1 MPTRYT
7 DVPLAKIQAL
17 PGGQIS
23 EPECK
28 MLYWM
33 ASEQWTGTGEIVEIG
48 SLYGKSTTCLARG
61 MRDNPHKRI
70 GSLHAYDMWLAD
82 DDTEYMLGQLP
93 KGFRGSFR
101 HIFDKNTADFDDILV
116 VHEGDATKADWC
128 GKPIEILFID
138 CSVSLEF
145 HEAIFKKFYPYLSRG
160 SVVIQQDYFFYRSY
174 YLPLMMERLSPYMQE
189 MGNADTSMVFQLLEK
204 LPERLFDGPLVTSNE
219 DVIESLET
227 LSNFYKGATTVHG
240 SIISTMLVYFYTRL
254 KNKAKAEEWA
264 KRVIVA
270 NGIKPDS
277 KPSAIIRNLNNALAG
292 I

>member
-1 MPTRYT
+1 MSHYT
-7 DVPLAKIQAL
+7 NTPAAKIAGL
-17 PGGQIS
+17 PSGQIS

-28 MLYWM
+28 LLYWL
-33 ASEQWTGTGEIVEIG
+33 AAEQWSGVGEIVEIG

-61 MRDNPHKRI
+61 MRDNPKKRI

-101 HIFDKNTADFDDILV
+101 HIFDKNTAEFSDFLE

-145 HEAIFKKFYPYLSRG
+145 HEAIFKKFYPYLKRG

-174 YLPLMMERLSPYMQE
+174 YLPLMMGTLAPYMQE
-189 MGNADTSMVFQLLEK
+189 IGNADTSMVFQLIQK
-204 LPERLFDGPLVTSNE
+204 LPESIFTEPLVKSNE
-219 DVIESLET
+219 DVIESLEE
-227 LSNFYKGATTVHG
+227 LAKHYKGATTVHG
-240 SIISTMLVYFYTRL
+240 SIICCMLIYFYTKL

-264 KRVIVA
+264 EMVIIG
-270 NGIKPDS
+270 NNLKPDS
-277 KPSAIIRNLNNALAG
+277 KRSAIIRNLNNALDG